1 MKIQDKIVYID
12 NSPVH
17 YTLAGE
23 GKSVLIL
30 HGWLSSSRAWKVF
43 QEKLSA
49 DHFRVIVPDLP
60 GFGQT
65 PLPNAEGW
73 SLDNYLQW
81 VQAFTNRLHQDKILE
96 TPFALMGHSFG
107 GRIAIKA
114 AALQALPLASL
125 ILVDAAGL
133 LQQPRLEKKIFAKIA
148 SGTQKFF
155 EAMNIPPK
163 LIEKFRNL
171 SYQIIRQKDY
181 LRASEEVRK
190 TFRKIVGEDLISFL
204 PKIQVPTLIVWGQK
218 DNLLPVQQ
226 AYILQKG
233 IAHSQLTIIPEARH
247 SPQLQSPEQL
257 LSTTVKFLQKND

>member
-1 MKIQDKIVYID
+1 MKIQDKTVYID

-17 YTLAGE
+17 YTLTGE
-23 GKSVLIL
+23 GKTVLIL
-30 HGWLSSSRAWKVF
+30 HGWLSSSRAWKDF

-49 DHFRVIVPDLP
+49 HHFQVIVPDLP

-81 VQAFTNRLHQDKILE
+81 VQAFVTRLHREKILE
-96 TPFALMGHSFG
+96 TPFILMGHSFG

-114 AALQALPLASL
+114 AALRTLPLSSL

-133 LQQPRLEKKIFAKIA
+133 LQQPGLEKKILAKIA
-148 SGTQKFF
+148 SGTQKFL

-163 LIEKFRNL
+163 LIEKLRDL
-171 SYQIIRQKDY
+171 SYHLIRQKDY
-181 LRASEEVRK
+181 LRASQEVRK
-190 TFRKIVGEDLISFL
+190 TFRKIVGEDLTSFL
-204 PKIQVPTLIVWGQK
+204 PKIQVPTLIVWGEK

-226 AYILQKG
+226 AYMLHKG
-233 IAHSQLTIIPEARH
+233 IAHSSLALIPEAHH